1 MYSQMVTYIKGN
13 FLITKNMEMENINFK
28 MEIIMMEVGF
38 KIKKKVKEFIT
49 IKVKMIII
57 LENGKIIISMV
68 KVNIY
73 FQMEMFTMVNL

>member
-1 MYSQMVTYIKGN
+1 
-13 FLITKNMEMENINFK
+13 MEMENINFK

-73 FQMEMFTMVNL
+73 FQMEMFTMVNLQMVLKKGKVQ

>member
-1 MYSQMVTYIKGN
+1 MVTYIKGN

>member
-1 MYSQMVTYIKGN
+1 
-13 FLITKNMEMENINFK
+13 MENINFK

>member
-28 MEIIMMEVGF
+28 TEIIMMEVGF